1 MEQDVNNKKKERR
14 LGKVGRES
22 ILLFVY
28 TVLVLVEM
36 GRILGATNIKL
47 VFTIMMLLGFF
58 IIGLNH
64 LDQSRRSLFYFT
76 FCYIVSFGIIV
87 LSCIWNVNELWLA
100 AGWSLSI
107 LINPYIGMLYQML
120 FSLLYAYLHV
130 YSIEQFGYLLMLGV
144 GVCFLVPL
152 WRKKSNIC
160 YSLLLGVCLYT
171 IYLMCQYN
179 FVWDYFF
186 VWNTLL
192 KEVFFLVTVLFALL
206 MAWMLKNLCQK
217 EKTPFSK
224 ESFENLLSNEE
235 TNKKISN
242 VVSDVDKSGQQRQKL
257 LQLERLMQDDF
268 PLQVAFKENLPERF
282 VHCKL
287 VAELAGDVAEK
298 LGLDEKTVYAAAL
311 YHEIGKLN
319 GKDYIKENKIIARE
333 YGFPENLITI
343 MNEHSAVKVR
353 AKSKEGSIVMLA
365 DSVVSVLDQLKSQKK
380 DIEKNTVTKQVIG
393 LRLEKGILAES
404 TLTLKEY
411 NCILHAFVEKIE
423 KISI

>member
-1 MEQDVNNKKKERR
+1 MEQDVNNKKKEKR

-36 GRILGATNIKL
+36 GRMLGATNIKL

-64 LDQSRRSLFYFT
+64 LDQSRRSLYYFT
-76 FCYIVSFGIIV
+76 FCYILSFGIIV

-152 WRKKSNIC
+152 WRKKSDVC

-192 KEVFFLVTVLFALL
+192 KEVFFLATVLFALL
-206 MAWMLKNLCQK
+206 MAWMLKKLCQK

-224 ESFENLLSNEE
+224 ESFENLLSNV
-235 TNKKISN
+235 NI
-242 VVSDVDKSGQQRQKL
+242 
-257 LQLERLMQDDF
+257 
-268 PLQVAFKENLPERF
+268 
-282 VHCKL
+282 H
-287 VAELAGDVAEK
+287 
-298 LGLDEKTVYAAAL
+298 
-311 YHEIGKLN
+311 
-319 GKDYIKENKIIARE
+319 
-333 YGFPENLITI
+333 
-343 MNEHSAVKVR
+343 
-353 AKSKEGSIVMLA
+353 
-365 DSVVSVLDQLKSQKK
+365 
-380 DIEKNTVTKQVIG
+380 
-393 LRLEKGILAES
+393 
-404 TLTLKEY
+404 
-411 NCILHAFVEKIE
+411 NC
-423 KISI
+423 